1 MAPGLL
7 TEQNQVTAEQL
18 VNKVEKIKID
28 KKDNLYDDKENGWIR
43 ESPSSFMKSS
53 VKYCQISQLD
63 SAKITIMA
71 FSRNMAS
78 QTKF

>member
-28 KKDNLYDDKENGWIR
+28 KKDHLYDDKENG
-43 ESPSSFMKSS
+43 
-53 VKYCQISQLD
+53 
-63 SAKITIMA
+63 
-71 FSRNMAS
+71 
-78 QTKF
+78 